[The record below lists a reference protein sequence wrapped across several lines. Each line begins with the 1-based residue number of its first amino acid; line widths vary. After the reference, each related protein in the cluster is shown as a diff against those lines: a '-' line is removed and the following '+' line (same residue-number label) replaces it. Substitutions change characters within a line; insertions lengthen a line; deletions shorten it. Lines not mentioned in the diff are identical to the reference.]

1 MNQSFFKYWLSTSF
15 LLLTPWSNQFQQI
28 RKVFQNTKYI
38 VIKHNVKRFPSDKI
52 NITKTAVFLSSLSNF
67 NLQFLYQL
75 MHMVYLSKTVCGIFH
90 FQFCL
95 IFIEIYIF
103 VQQNMFVLFD
113 FKNVIIPFKI
123 KVIEK
128 IYIVLLP
135 DL

>member
-52 NITKTAVFLSSLSNF
+52 NITKTAVFLSNLSNF

-90 FQFCL
+90 FQFCF

>member
-1 MNQSFFKYWLSTSF
+1 MNLYIYSESLF
-15 LLLTPWSNQFQQI
+15 
-28 RKVFQNTKYI
+28 NTKYI

-52 NITKTAVFLSSLSNF
+52 NITKTAVFLSNLFNF

-135 DL
+135 DLGFLSCNNNFENSVIFG

>member
-52 NITKTAVFLSSLSNF
+52 NITKTAVFLSNLSNF